1 MTDLE
6 LVTGYLI
13 AWGDRKLKRA
23 GKRERLP
30 AALR

>member
-1 MTDLE
+1 MTGLE

-23 GKRERLP
+23 GERLP